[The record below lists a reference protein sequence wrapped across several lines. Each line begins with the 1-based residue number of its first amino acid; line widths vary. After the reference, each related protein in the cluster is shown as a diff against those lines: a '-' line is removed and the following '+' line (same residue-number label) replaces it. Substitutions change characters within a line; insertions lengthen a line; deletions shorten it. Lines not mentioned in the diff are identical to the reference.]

1 MRLPPARTLRHGA
14 GAGGAAGPPPATG
27 WMAVVMPNGD
37 LAKGNWEQ
45 VEWAV
50 KVAASLGRRPA
61 TTAEARRIM
70 GIRKE

>member
-1 MRLPPARTLRHGA
+1 MRVGLEDNTR
-14 GAGGAAGPPPATG
+14 
-27 WMAVVMPNGD
+27 MPNGD